1 MKIPRDYFKNV
12 GFIYKC
18 WFHFFSFLEAIL
30 PFSIIQKIIKL
41 MPKKSLSTSP
51 SPRIS
56 FPEKWVLLNS
66 ALSLISIFSIRY
78 SEYITLNKV
87 IIFYASIRIFEI
99 IIYQIN
105 VLLFHPYKNMCI
117 KGKNSYKLQ
126 NPYRSVVLL
135 WQNLIEIIFWFTSI
149 SSFFSDNKNSIIY
162 SIIET
167 TIHIFTFNYDNPT
180 NELSLFQGVIFIE
193 VLCGIILV
201 VISLAK
207 FLGELPHI
215 DLEYKN
221 DEETQQ
227 S

>member
-1 MKIPRDYFKNV
+1 MKIPKNYFNNV
-12 GFIYKC
+12 GFIYTC
-18 WFHFFSFLEAIL
+18 WFHLFSFLETIL
-30 PFSIIQKIIKL
+30 PFSIIRKIIKFI
-41 MPKKSLSTSP
+41 KKDW
-51 SPRIS
+51 IS
-56 FPEKWVLLNS
+56 SSSFAEKWVLLNS
-66 ALSLISIFSIRY
+66 SLSLISIFIIHY
-78 SEYITLNKV
+78 SKYITLHKI

-105 VLLFHPYKNMCI
+105 VLLFHPYKNMCVNHE
-117 KGKNSYKLQ
+117 NSYKLQ

-149 SSFFSDNKNSIIY
+149 SSFFSDNNNSIIY

-180 NELSLFQGVIFIE
+180 NELSLFQGVVFIE
-193 VLCGIILV
+193 VLCDIILV

-215 DLEYKN
+215 DLEYED
-221 DEETQQ
+221 DEEIQ
-227 S
+227 